1 MGKMTVM
8 NLKSRRGVPRTLLI
22 GAVAGAILAGPSAWA
37 RPAPESFADLA
48 EQVTP
53 AVVNISIERDL
64 AQAEGSAPQAE
75 RGLPDL
81 DDPSVREFFERFFGR
96 DWAERM
102 PGQPRPDHRGR
113 TQALGSGFIVDAE
126 GFVVTNNHVID
137 EASQITVTMTD
148 GRSLEAELIGGDKRT
163 DLALLKVEAEAPLPF
178 VKMGDSDAVRVGDWV
193 MAVGNPFGLGG
204 TVTAGIVSAR
214 GRDLQG
220 GSLIDFLQIDAS
232 INRGNSGGPAFNGE
246 GQVIGVNTA
255 IFSPNGGSV
264 GIGFAIPSNEARQ
277 VIAQLR
283 DHGRVERGW
292 LGVRIQPVTPELAEG
307 LDLDEP
313 RGALVASVQADS
325 PAVAAGLE
333 AGDVVLAWD
342 GQEVEEF
349 KDLSRLVAATAA
361 GETVQ
366 VALWRKGAERSV
378 SVVTGSPP
386 EEASVA
392 ALDDEHRPEKDG
404 LQRPAGTGLTLSD
417 LSPEHRERFRL
428 DEALEGALIVE
439 VDSSSG
445 AAELGLRPGDV
456 ILSVAQETV
465 ASAADAAEAIDEARA
480 DGRKVVTLLA
490 SRQGTT
496 SFFAL
501 RLEQA

>member
-1 MGKMTVM
+1 M
-8 NLKSRRGVPRTLLI
+8 I
-22 GAVAGAILAGPSAWA
+22 GAVAGAILAGPVASAWA

-48 EQVTP
+48 EKVTP

-64 AQAEGSAPQAE
+64 AQAEGSGPQAE
-75 RGLPDL
+75 RGMPDM
-81 DDPSVREFFERFFGR
+81 DDPGVREFFERFFGR

-102 PGQPRPDHRGR
+102 PGQPRPGHRGPAR
-113 TQALGSGFIVDAE
+113 ALGSGFIIDAE
-126 GFVVTNNHVID
+126 GFVVTNA
-137 EASQITVTMTD
+137 EASEITVTMTD
-148 GRSLEAELIGGDKRT
+148 GRSFEAELIGGDKRT

-178 VKMGDSDAVRVGDWV
+178 VNLGDSDAVRVGDWV
-193 MAVGNPFGLGG
+193 MAIGNPFGLGG

-220 GSLIDFLQIDAS
+220 GSLVDFLQIDAS
-232 INRGNSGGPAFNGE
+232 INRGNSGGPAFSAEGE
-246 GQVIGVNTA
+246 VIGVNTA

-264 GIGFAIPSNEARQ
+264 GIGFAIPANVASQ

-283 DHGRVERGW
+283 EHGKVDRGW

-307 LDLDEP
+307 LDLGEP

-325 PAVAAGLE
+325 PAAAAGLE

-342 GQEVEEF
+342 GQDVEEF
-349 KDLSRLVAATAA
+349 KDLSRLVAATEA

-366 VALWRKGAERSV
+366 VALWRKGQEKSV
-378 SVVTGSPP
+378 SVVTGSLP
-386 EEASVA
+386 EEAAVA
-392 ALDDEHRPEKDG
+392 ALEDEPRPEADG
-404 LQRPAGTGLTLSD
+404 LQRPAGTGLTLTD
-417 LSPEHRERFRL
+417 LSPEQRERFRL
-428 DEALEGALIVE
+428 EEDLEGALIVE

-445 AAELGLRPGDV
+445 AAEQGLRPGDV
-456 ILSVAQETV
+456 ILSIAQETV

-480 DGRKVVTLLA
+480 DGRKVVALLD

-501 RLEQA
+501 RLEEV

>member
-1 MGKMTVM
+1 M
-8 NLKSRRGVPRTLLI
+8 I
-22 GAVAGAILAGPSAWA
+22 GAVAGAILAGPVASAWA

-48 EQVTP
+48 EKVTP

-64 AQAEGSAPQAE
+64 AQAEGSGPQAE
-75 RGLPDL
+75 RGMPDM
-81 DDPSVREFFERFFGR
+81 DDPGVREFFERFFGR

-102 PGQPRPDHRGR
+102 PGQPRPGHRGPAR
-113 TQALGSGFIVDAE
+113 ALGSGFIIDAE
-126 GFVVTNNHVID
+126 GFVVTNNHVVA
-137 EASQITVTMTD
+137 EASEITVTMTD
-148 GRSLEAELIGGDKRT
+148 GRSFEAELIGGDQRT

-178 VKMGDSDAVRVGDWV
+178 VAMGDSDAVRVGDWV
-193 MAVGNPFGLGG
+193 MAIGNPFGLGG

-220 GSLIDFLQIDAS
+220 GSLVDFLQIDAS

-255 IFSPNGGSV
+255 IYSPNGGSV
-264 GIGFAIPSNEARQ
+264 GIGFAIPANLASQ
-277 VIAQLR
+277 VVAQLR
-283 DHGRVERGW
+283 EHGKVDRGW

-325 PAVAAGLE
+325 PAAAAGLE

-342 GQEVEEF
+342 GQDVDEF
-349 KDLSRLVAATAA
+349 KDLSRLVAATEA

-366 VALWRKGAERSV
+366 VALWRKGQEKSV
-378 SVVTGSPP
+378 SVVTGSLP
-386 EEASVA
+386 EEAAVA
-392 ALDDEHRPEKDG
+392 ALEDESHPEADG
-404 LQRPAGTGLTLSD
+404 LEKPAGTGLTLTD
-417 LSPEHRERFRL
+417 LSPEQRERFRL
-428 DEALEGALIVE
+428 EADLEGALIVE
-439 VDSSSG
+439 VDASSG
-445 AAELGLRPGDV
+445 AAEEGLRPGDV

-501 RLEQA
+501 RLEEV